1 MYAPSSEDEED
12 EVDKDFELELDDV
25 VEEQT
30 IEEQLRAILP
40 NLLSPPFTQLQAV
53 AAFARAREQVTRLLL
68 SRRAQT

>member
-25 VEEQT
+25 EEQT

-40 NLLSPPFTQLQAV
+40 NLLTPPFTQLQAV